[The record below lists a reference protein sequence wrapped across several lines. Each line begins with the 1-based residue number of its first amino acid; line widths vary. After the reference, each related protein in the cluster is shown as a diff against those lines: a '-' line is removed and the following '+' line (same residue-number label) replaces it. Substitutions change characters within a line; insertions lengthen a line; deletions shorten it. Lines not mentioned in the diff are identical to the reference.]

1 MAGNGNSGRV
11 AKPAVVHMLT
21 GNRSKK
27 NVAELLNEVQNPALP
42 VEIPDA
48 PDWLDEDALA
58 EWARVSPDLVKLG
71 LISRLDRQAL
81 AQYCE
86 AVSDYRRWT
95 LRIQALNQ
103 SLNTHMDKDRGDIQT
118 YKTGAK
124 DISIWRK
131 LRNDAERRADAA
143 GAKFGF
149 SPLARRALRAQ
160 VAPQGELFPNEQ
172 KQIAAK
178 YF

>member
-1 MAGNGNSGRV
+1 MAGNSNSGRP
-11 AKPAVVHMLT
+11 AKPAVVHMLR
-21 GNRSKK
+21 GNPSKK
-27 NVAELLNEVQNPALP
+27 NAAALADEVRQSQLEAEAPEM
-42 VEIPDA
+42 
-48 PDWLDEDALA
+48 PDWLDADAQE
-58 EWARVSPDLVKLG
+58 EWGRVVPDLLKLG
-71 LISRLDRQAL
+71 LISTLDRQAL

-95 LRIQALNQ
+95 LKIRELNE
-103 SLNTHMDKDRGDIQT
+103 SMVSPDRGDVQT

-124 DISIWRK
+124 DLSIWRK

-149 SPLARRALRAQ
+149 SPMARRTLRAA

-172 KQIAAK
+172 KQIADK

>member
-1 MAGNGNSGRV
+1 MAGNGNSGRH
-11 AKPAVVHMLT
+11 AKPAVVHLLT

-27 NVAELLNEVQNPALP
+27 SAASLLQEVQNPILP
-42 VEIPDA
+42 VEIPEA
-48 PDWLDEDALA
+48 PGWLDEAALL
-58 EWARVSPDLVKLG
+58 EWNRVAPDLLALG
-71 LISRLDRQAL
+71 MISRLDRQAL

-86 AVSDYRRWT
+86 AVSDYSRWT
-95 LRIQALNQ
+95 LRIQRLNEK
-103 SLNTHMDKDRGDIQT
+103 MEDRGDVQT
-118 YKTGAK
+118 YKTGTK
-124 DISIWRK
+124 DLSIWRK
-131 LRNDAERRADAA
+131 LRNDAERRADSA

-172 KQIAAK
+172 KQIAEK

>member
-1 MAGNGNSGRV
+1 MAGNGNSGRHS
-11 AKPAVVHMLT
+11 KPAVVHLLT

-27 NVAELLNEVQNPALP
+27 NAAELLNEVQNPLLP
-42 VEIPDA
+42 VEAPDA
-48 PDWLDEDALA
+48 PDWLDADART
-58 EWARVSPDLVKLG
+58 EWDRVTPDLIKLG

-95 LRIQALNQ
+95 LRIQRLND
-103 SLNTHMDKDRGDIQT
+103 SLEDKGDVQT
-118 YKTGAK
+118 YRTGAK
-124 DISIWRK
+124 DLSIWRK
-131 LRNDAERRADAA
+131 LRNDAERRADSA

-149 SPLARRALRAQ
+149 SPLARRTLRAAM
-160 VAPQGELFPNEQ
+160 APQGELFPNEQ
-172 KQIAAK
+172 QKIAEK

>member
-1 MAGNGNSGRV
+1 MAGNQNSGRN
-11 AKPAVVHMLT
+11 AKPAVVHLLT

-27 NVAELLNEVQNPALP
+27 NKQALLDEVQNPP
-42 VEIPDA
+42 VQVEAPEP

-58 EWARVSPDLVKLG
+58 EWRRVTPDLLKLG
-71 LISRLDRQAL
+71 LITRLDRQVL

-86 AVSDYRRWT
+86 AISDYRRWT
-95 LRIQALNQ
+95 LKIQELNQ
-103 SLNTHMDKDRGDIQT
+103 SMDRGDVQT
-118 YKTGAK
+118 YRTGAK
-124 DISIWRK
+124 DLSIWRK

-149 SPLARRALRAQ
+149 NPLARRNLRAQ
-160 VAPQGELFPNEQ
+160 SPAPQGELFPNEQ
-172 KQIAAK
+172 KQIAEK

>member
-1 MAGNGNSGRV
+1 MAGNSNSGRH
-11 AKPAVVHMLT
+11 AKPAVVHLLT
-21 GNRSKK
+21 GNKSKK
-27 NVAELLNEVQNPALP
+27 SVSALLDEVQNPPLP
-42 VEIPDA
+42 VEAPEA

-58 EWARVSPDLVKLG
+58 EWNRVVPDLLKLG
-71 LISRLDRQAL
+71 LVTRLDRQVL

-95 LRIQALNQ
+95 LRIQEMNK
-103 SLNTHMDKDRGDIQT
+103 SLHGPAQGDVQT
-118 YKTGAK
+118 YRTGAK
-124 DISIWRK
+124 DLSVWRK

-149 SPLARRALRAQ
+149 NPLARRTLRTQSA
-160 VAPQGELFPNEQ
+160 ASQGELFPNEQ
-172 KQIAAK
+172 KQIAQE

>member
-1 MAGNGNSGRV
+1 MAGNGNSGRH
-11 AKPAVVHMLT
+11 AKPAVVHLLT

-27 NVAELLNEVQNPALP
+27 NAAALLDEVHNPLLP
-42 VEIPDA
+42 VEAPEA
-48 PDWLDEDALA
+48 PDWLDEEACA
-58 EWARVSPDLVKLG
+58 EWERVTPDLIKLG

-95 LRIQALNQ
+95 LRIQRLNA
-103 SLNTHMDKDRGDIQT
+103 SLEDKGDVQT
-118 YKTGAK
+118 YRTGAK
-124 DISIWRK
+124 DLSIWRK
-131 LRNDAERRADAA
+131 LRNDAERRADSA

-149 SPLARRALRAQ
+149 SPLARRALRAAM
-160 VAPQGELFPNEQ
+160 APQAELFPNEQ
-172 KQIAAK
+172 QEIAKK

>member
-1 MAGNGNSGRV
+1 MAGNQNSGRN
-11 AKPAVVHMLT
+11 AKPAVVHLLT

-27 NVAELLNEVQNPALP
+27 NKQALLDEVQNPP
-42 VEIPDA
+42 VQVEAPEP

-58 EWARVSPDLVKLG
+58 EWGRVLPDLLKLG
-71 LISRLDRQAL
+71 LITRLDRQVL

-95 LRIQALNQ
+95 LLIQEKNANLA
-103 SLNTHMDKDRGDIQT
+103 TPGGGDVQT
-118 YKTGAK
+118 YRTGAK

-149 SPLARRALRAQ
+149 SPMARRTLKAP
-160 VAPQGELFPNEQ
+160 APQGELFPNEQ
-172 KQIAAK
+172 KQIADK
-178 YF
+178 YFS

>member
-1 MAGNGNSGRV
+1 MAGNSNSGRP
-11 AKPAVVHMLT
+11 AKPAVVHLVR
-21 GNRSKK
+21 GNPSKK
-27 NVAELLNEVQNPALP
+27 NAAELQAEVQQSMLEAEAP
-42 VEIPDA
+42 EM
-48 PDWLDEDALA
+48 PDWLDEDAQA
-58 EWARVSPDLVKLG
+58 EWNRVVPDLLKLG
-71 LISRLDRQAL
+71 LISTLDRQAL

-95 LRIQALNQ
+95 LKIRELNE
-103 SLNTHMDKDRGDIQT
+103 SLSMPDRGDVQT

-124 DISIWRK
+124 DLSIWRK

-149 SPLARRALRAQ
+149 SPMARRTLRAS

-172 KQIAAK
+172 KQIAEK

>member
-1 MAGNGNSGRV
+1 MAGNGNSGRPP
-11 AKPAVVHMLT
+11 KPAVVHLVT

-27 NVAELLNEVQNPALP
+27 SAADLLKEVQNPILP

-48 PDWLDEDALA
+48 PDWLDEDARA
-58 EWARVSPDLVKLG
+58 EWDRVSPDLLTLG
-71 LISRLDRQAL
+71 LVSRLDRQAL

-95 LRIQALNQ
+95 LRIQRLNEK
-103 SLNTHMDKDRGDIQT
+103 LEDRGDVQT
-118 YKTGAK
+118 YQTGAK
-124 DISIWRK
+124 DLSIWRK
-131 LRNDAERRADAA
+131 LRNDAERRADSA

-172 KQIAAK
+172 KQIAQK